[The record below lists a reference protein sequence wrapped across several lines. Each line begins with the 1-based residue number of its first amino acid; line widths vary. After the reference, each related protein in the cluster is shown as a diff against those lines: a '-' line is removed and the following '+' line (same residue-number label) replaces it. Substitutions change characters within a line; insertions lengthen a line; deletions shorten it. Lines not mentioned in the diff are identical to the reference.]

1 MNRIFII
8 NIAIFTLLS
17 ASGEFKKLTIT
28 NDKTELMVAYPRA
41 IEENGVATIG
51 LYMKNRNEFAKLGG
65 ATISFPQLKKTKII
79 FQKDTFKD
87 ISTYIAGDKLYSDI
101 YRNNITARYP
111 VIELWEND
119 WKKNESKKAFITIKV
134 PKGLKELAINVRGVT
149 VEGKGKKRVES
160 LLPKNSFSQD
170 QQGYDVKTIYI
181 PIVKAGSIPKGS
193 HIDGETEKPNE
204 QKKHSRGATGT
215 GFYINK
221 NTVLTNNHVVKG
233 CKKLT
238 ILQVGFKSKAEVITT
253 DKNNDLAIIRSEKE
267 NSNFLKFKD
276 SKNSRIGE
284 TVISIGYPY
293 GSFLGNNIKLT
304 TGILSSLNGMNNDIT
319 KIQFTAPI
327 QSGNSGGPLLNDR
340 AQVIAVTYAKVTIK
354 YTQNVNLAIKGSVA
368 KMFLNANDI
377 EFTVDRN
384 ETKMEI
390 VDIAD
395 KAKKGIVQIKCLY

>member
-1 MNRIFII
+1 MKKIFILI
-8 NIAIFTLLS
+8 IAILTLLS
-17 ASGEFKKLTIT
+17 ASNKFKKLIIT
-28 NDKTELMVAYPRA
+28 NNKTELMVAYPKA
-41 IEENGVATIG
+41 VEENGIATIG

-65 ATISFPQLKKTKII
+65 ATISFPQLRKTKII

-87 ISTYIAGDKLYSDI
+87 ISTYIVGDKLYSGI

-111 VIELWEND
+111 AIELWEND
-119 WKKNESKKAFITIKV
+119 WKKNESKKAFISIRV
-134 PKGLKELAINVRGVT
+134 PTGLKELAINVRGIT
-149 VEGKGKKRVES
+149 IEGKGKKRVES

-170 QQGYDVKTIYI
+170 QQGYDIKTIYI
-181 PIVKAGSIPKGS
+181 PILKAGSIPKGS
-193 HIDGETEKPNE
+193 HIDGGTKKPNKQE
-204 QKKHSRGATGT
+204 KHSQGATGT
-215 GFYINK
+215 GFYVNK

-233 CKKLT
+233 CRKLT

-267 NSNFLKFKD
+267 NSNILKFKD

-284 TVISIGYPY
+284 KVISMGYPY
-293 GSFLGNNIKLT
+293 GNLLGNNIKLT

-327 QSGNSGGPLLNDR
+327 QSGNSGGPVLNDR
-340 AQVIAVTYAKVTIK
+340 AQVIAIAYAKVTLK
-354 YTQNVNLAIKGSVA
+354 YTQNVNLGIKGSVA

-395 KAKKGIVQIKCLY
+395 KTKKGIVQIECLY